1 MCMLAMFFG
10 IGRRWT
16 ATQMI
21 WRKPCTVPGALTL
34 IIVEAP
40 PGKIL
45 QNQLTYPLEY
55 PNEY

>member
-1 MCMLAMFFG
+1 V
-10 IGRRWT
+10 
-16 ATQMI
+16 Q
-21 WRKPCTVPGALTL
+21 TVAVG
-34 IIVEAP
+34 EAP

>member
-1 MCMLAMFFG
+1 MCTLAMFFG
-10 IGRRWT
+10 IGQRWT

-21 WRKPCTVPGALTL
+21 WRKPYTMPRTPTL

-45 QNQLTYPLEY
+45 ENQLTYPQEY